1 MVDFPS
7 AKGPRGRLASF
18 TLGAGLALALAGPA
32 TAQNWPDLNSNTRDD
47 VTGYLCVTPGC
58 DVVRLPQSNCLCQKE
73 NPAEQDLSKLKLT
86 CSTSVG
92 LKWVACPV
100 KPPFGN

>member
-1 MVDFPS
+1 MFTSPI
-7 AKGPRGRLASF
+7 AKAQFAACVAGIFMSLAI
-18 TLGAGLALALAGPA
+18 PA
-32 TAQNWPDLNSNTRDD
+32 SAQNWPDINSNTRDD
-47 VTGYLCVTPGC
+47 VTGYICVTPGC

-73 NPAEQDLSKLKLT
+73 NPAENDLRKLKLT
-86 CSTSVG
+86 CSTTVG

>member
-1 MVDFPS
+1 MFTFPIGKAS
-7 AKGPRGRLASF
+7 QARLASYAV
-18 TLGAGLALALAGPA
+18 GAILALALPA
-32 TAQNWPDLNSNTRDD
+32 SAQNWPDVNSNARDD

-58 DVVRLPQSNCLCQKE
+58 DVVRLPQTKCLCQKE
-73 NPAEQDLSKLKLT
+73 NPAERDLRKLKLT
-86 CSTSVG
+86 CSTTVG

>member
-1 MVDFPS
+1 MFTTS
-7 AKGPRGRLASF
+7 IAKVRFAACA
-18 TLGAGLALALAGPA
+18 AGIFMALAIPA
-32 TAQNWPDLNSNTRDD
+32 SAQNWPDINSNTRDD
-47 VTGYLCVTPGC
+47 VTGYICVTPGC

-73 NPAEQDLSKLKLT
+73 NPAEKDVRKLKLT
-86 CSTSVG
+86 CSTTVG